1 MKQPMMIADEDWLN
15 LTFNVEKYGA
25 ASMSKSSSNN
35 STAKSHL
42 ATLKFHQVR
51 MSFGI
56 CCVDVT
62 FCFCAHHFK
71 SVDDSPL

>member
-1 MKQPMMIADEDWLN
+1 MMITDRTTSKDRLN
-15 LTFNVEKYGA
+15 LPFNVEKYGA
-25 ASMSKSSSNN
+25 ASQSKSSSNN
-35 STAKSHL
+35 ATAKSHL

-56 CCVDVT
+56 CCDVT